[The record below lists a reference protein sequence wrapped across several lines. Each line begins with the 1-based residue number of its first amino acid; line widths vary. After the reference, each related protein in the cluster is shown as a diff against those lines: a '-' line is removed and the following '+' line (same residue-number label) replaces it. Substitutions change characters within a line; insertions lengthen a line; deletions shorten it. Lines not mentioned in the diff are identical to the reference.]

1 MFPEMNFITEEKI
14 KEKEGLKKTL
24 GKTFLIDFTEKKMLK
39 IDGNLIKID
48 DTRSVRMWIEKTILT
63 EKNKYQIYKTYGMV
77 YREILLGNR
86 FPTPFLYAELEREI
100 KEEMLKHPKIIEVK
114 EFEAVMERS
123 RLKVKFKVILNNFES
138 FEWERYLT

>member
-48 DTRSVRMWIEKTILT
+48 DTRSVRMWIEKKILT

>member
-48 DTRSVRMWIEKTILT
+48 DTRSVRMWIEKKILT

-123 RLKVKFKVILNNFES
+123 RLKVKFKVILNNLFQ
-138 FEWERYLT
+138 YILC